1 MSEPVYVPYYDHQ
14 PHPHRR
20 LIGYVT
26 EEQAVLMVDVRLIRR
41 KATGQLKRVIDR
53 RDKLHVGE
61 FGCSD
66 VTSRPVKQKN
76 DGKHYRQ
83 ELESGWV
90 YALKGRGI

>member
-1 MSEPVYVPYYDHQ
+1 MPYYDHA
-14 PHPHRR
+14 PHPNRK

-26 EEQAVLMVDVRLIRR
+26 EEQALLMVDVRLIRR
-41 KATGQLKRVIDR
+41 KATGQLKRVIDN

-66 VTSRPVKQKN
+66 VTSRPVKQGN
-76 DGKHYRQ
+76 LGKCFR
-83 ELESGWV
+83 EEVESGWV